1 STLGTLNFHNIA
13 EEHLKRLSTE
23 TSETVTFSRLIG
35 NQREY
40 LLQVES
46 PQLVRMSVPL
56 GVALPLHSGASGQA
70 LLSGFGEQQLN
81 EYMKHADLAQ
91 VTENTITDIELLR
104 ERIEHVRDVG
114 YSYSQGERDPL
125 ASSIAT
131 PVIR

>member
-1 STLGTLNFHNIA
+1 
-13 EEHLKRLSTE
+13 
-23 TSETVTFSRLIG
+23 
-35 NQREY
+35 
-40 LLQVES
+40 
-46 PQLVRMSVPL
+46 
-56 GVALPLHSGASGQA
+56 HSGASGQA

-131 PVIR
+131 PVIRNGYLIGAISICGPLPRLSHERAIDFLPSLLRTAESIGS